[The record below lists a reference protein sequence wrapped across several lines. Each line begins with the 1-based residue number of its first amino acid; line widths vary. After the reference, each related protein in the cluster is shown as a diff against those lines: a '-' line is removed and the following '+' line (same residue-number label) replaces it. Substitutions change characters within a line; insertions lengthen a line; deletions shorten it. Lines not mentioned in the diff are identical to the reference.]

1 MELSETRA
9 SPLGGRSPR
18 EDTDQ
23 YHLNDLKN
31 QIKLNEKTIRRLEK
45 EIVVQKSQL
54 EVKDD
59 VIEKSEG
66 KVRILEEN
74 LLASETEIKFLQKNK
89 KKWDEERKRLQAQVD
104 AANNEADR
112 LNQRMIEYAGSNSD
126 VMNGSME
133 DTVRLHNQLSQ
144 ARKDI
149 QSLRGEVK
157 GLENLVKAKDDAL
170 EQHALEF
177 AKVEETM
184 ASKKEDQ
191 NTIVDL
197 KRQIDEL
204 RSELGGEHKYG
215 KMAESEIDAIRAS
228 LAEKEEE
235 LDAALEKLDAQ
246 REQIIEAKRLKA
258 EADQLMVAAS
268 TKMAEAVSISERAVA
283 AEAERMRSGGYVE
296 KGMHNAEVMAMS
308 SELEECKKT
317 IDSMK
322 QENTQARLLLERLL
336 DTADCGIEEALS
348 RDDVV
353 EKFGNSVIAIQEL
366 RKEIKYLQDLNMS
379 KEGIILSL
387 RASKAAADARAQKS
401 VVSSLHA
408 KQHLAKALGEFDYTL
423 LMNEPVPTEDD
434 IQVAKKQLD
443 CSENIEECLSYTAL
457 HKEQLKLQGENIV
470 LSKNIQECDARIE
483 QVKEEASKSIT
494 IALAQATQQVEQHK
508 AVCMEKE
515 DEILHLKATMEEQA
529 TSLENVKA
537 EGEIF
542 KQEMILGQKKE
553 IENIR
558 LNHSSVVAEMEEKH
572 TSLVAEME
580 AVKSSNDEVASKL
593 LATKAAVDPVL
604 IQLHIEIKETQRSDI
619 GDLYEE
625 NHPVPEG
632 QDAVTP
638 KVAVQ
643 EDELDMNDDSVVVM
657 EEQDDPI
664 TPRQSKVFES
674 SLEESPQRQFAGQ
687 QDAGIVSPEALSRI
701 LDALVETKES
711 RKDVQGDEL
720 YGEAIAML
728 QEELSRLS
736 LEMASDNDM
745 AAKLRGELGDLKT
758 AQLSAKTTAEI
769 LESYNAM
776 SMKLAA
782 HKSMAAQRENVFARH
797 EQQLLNE
804 ISDLRMEIRRLKGK
818 SALKSVKKAFSST
831 VRGIKKSLDTT
842 PKSVSS
848 ISPLGDTLSSLDAY
862 SPSNM
867 KEQNASPRGGL
878 R

>member
-104 AANNEADR
+104 AANNEADK

-184 ASKKEDQ
+184 ASKNKDQ

-235 LDAALEKLDAQ
+235 LEAALEKLDAQ
-246 REQIIEAKRLKA
+246 REQIIKAKRLKA

-296 KGMHNAEVMAMS
+296 KGMHNAEVMAM
-308 SELEECKKT
+308 
-317 IDSMK
+317 
-322 QENTQARLLLERLL
+322 
-336 DTADCGIEEALS
+336 
-348 RDDVV
+348 
-353 EKFGNSVIAIQEL
+353 
-366 RKEIKYLQDLNMS
+366 
-379 KEGIILSL
+379 
-387 RASKAAADARAQKS
+387 
-401 VVSSLHA
+401 
-408 KQHLAKALGEFDYTL
+408 
-423 LMNEPVPTEDD
+423 
-434 IQVAKKQLD
+434 
-443 CSENIEECLSYTAL
+443 
-457 HKEQLKLQGENIV
+457 
-470 LSKNIQECDARIE
+470 
-483 QVKEEASKSIT
+483 
-494 IALAQATQQVEQHK
+494 
-508 AVCMEKE
+508 
-515 DEILHLKATMEEQA
+515 
-529 TSLENVKA
+529 
-537 EGEIF
+537 
-542 KQEMILGQKKE
+542 
-553 IENIR
+553 
-558 LNHSSVVAEMEEKH
+558 
-572 TSLVAEME
+572 
-580 AVKSSNDEVASKL
+580 
-593 LATKAAVDPVL
+593 
-604 IQLHIEIKETQRSDI
+604 
-619 GDLYEE
+619 
-625 NHPVPEG
+625 
-632 QDAVTP
+632 
-638 KVAVQ
+638 
-643 EDELDMNDDSVVVM
+643 
-657 EEQDDPI
+657 
-664 TPRQSKVFES
+664 
-674 SLEESPQRQFAGQ
+674 
-687 QDAGIVSPEALSRI
+687 
-701 LDALVETKES
+701 
-711 RKDVQGDEL
+711 
-720 YGEAIAML
+720 
-728 QEELSRLS
+728 
-736 LEMASDNDM
+736 
-745 AAKLRGELGDLKT
+745 
-758 AQLSAKTTAEI
+758 
-769 LESYNAM
+769 
-776 SMKLAA
+776 
-782 HKSMAAQRENVFARH
+782 
-797 EQQLLNE
+797 
-804 ISDLRMEIRRLKGK
+804 
-818 SALKSVKKAFSST
+818 
-831 VRGIKKSLDTT
+831 
-842 PKSVSS
+842 
-848 ISPLGDTLSSLDAY
+848 
-862 SPSNM
+862 
-867 KEQNASPRGGL
+867 
-878 R
+878 